1 MTTLRAVPRADERED
16 VIDVR
21 DEGGPARGRAATW
34 GDAVRRTGD
43 GLSAELRYG
52 RLLGRSL
59 ITPERDDLIPEPGI
73 GSQDPVIAVAVDT
86 WRVNE

>member
-1 MTTLRAVPRADERED
+1 MHRSTARRADERED
-16 VIDVR
+16 VIDAR

-52 RLLGRSL
+52 RLVGRSL
-59 ITPERDDLIPEPGI
+59 ITLERDDLIPEPGI